1 LKPISEQV
9 VVVFGASSGIGRE
22 TATQFAKR
30 GAKVVVA
37 ARSEAGLLSL
47 VETIRNLGG
56 HATPVAADV
65 TDFAQVKLWPTAL
78 WPNMAASTR
87 GCIALLCRF
96 MRRLRTPRPKSSPP
110 DRSESGRTGLRC
122 DGRVAAL
129 ET

>member
-1 LKPISEQV
+1 MATTGQERDAKQLKPISEQV

-47 VETIRNLGG
+47 VESIRNLGG

-65 TDFAQVKLWPTAL
+65 TDFAQVKAVADRA
-78 WPNMAASTR
+78 WPNTAASTR
-87 GCIALLCRF
+87 GCIALCVAC
-96 MRRLRTPRPKSSPP
+96 MPRSRKPHRKSS
-110 DRSESGRTGLRC
+110 R
-122 DGRVAAL
+122 A
-129 ET
+129 